1 MKNARSKKE
10 NLFKPK
16 TTSRS
21 GWKREALRQV
31 ILDFKISANEI
42 SRRTHSMEKYISGVT
57 GVYPSQIS
65 KYLNH
70 GADISSNGL
79 NAIELALPDSAREV
93 YRQMIAIAEANF
105 LKDYHLGS
113 LPLITGSTLE
123 GCIAKKDIKP
133 RMIA

>member
-1 MKNARSKKE
+1 MEKGSIKKE
-10 NLFKPK
+10 DLFKPAPG
-16 TTSRS
+16 RS

-31 ILDFKISANEI
+31 ISEFKISANEI
-42 SRRTHSMEKYISGVT
+42 SRRTHRMEKYISGVA

-79 NAIELALPDSAREV
+79 NGIELALPDSAREI
-93 YRQMIAIAEANF
+93 YRQIIEAAEAQV
-105 LKDYHLGS
+105 LKDYNLGS
-113 LPLITGSTLE
+113 LPLIAGATLE
-123 GCIAKKDIKP
+123 GCIAKKGIKP